1 MFIPDQIKRKD
12 FMPQIIIDIDQE
24 DVNVEAIQELY
35 DDIQDLVDEF
45 EIENDTTVELE
56 IS

>member
-1 MFIPDQIKRKD
+1 
-12 FMPQIIIDIDQE
+12 MPQIIIDIDPE
-24 DVNVEAIQELY
+24 DVDPQA
-35 DDIQDLVDEF
+35 IQDLYQNVEDVITDF